1 MMKKLFTM
9 LAIVALFAST
19 TNAQWTDLGAFPDT
33 SYTGSTHGIAVDPDG
48 KIWTAPYYYE
58 VPWIVGEDTLYTSGI
73 RVFEPD
79 GTEASFSPITTVET
93 GGGFIVDTL
102 YPGRCRG
109 LTADENGNIVYVA
122 SGPSKMYKIDYKTGA
137 GIAAVEIPESGSS
150 PTQPGISDNGTIFV
164 GPVVGNGGN
173 QIVMYDTDLNYIGNA
188 VDGPPDISRC
198 LEVSPDGNTIYWA
211 AFTGAQQLWI
221 YKRADEFSPFTLVDT
236 VLKGMSIET
245 IRLNPATGLLWVSND
260 ARGLSYTS
268 MTWFAF
274 DPSTKTLVDSF
285 HYVGKDPEAADYY
298 ARGLDF
304 SPDGMT
310 AYVGTFSAL
319 QYVITKFEKGAV
331 STSPITF
338 ECDMSVQIKK
348 GNFDAATGA
357 LTIAGTFNGWDTGA
371 TPMLDADADSVYAV
385 TVDLNPGDSIKFKFV
400 MNGDGWESIPDR
412 EYVVPFGADTYHA
425 FFDNDEG
432 RTTSEIALSFQV
444 NMEFEIVSQRFNPA
458 TDTLSARGSFNGW
471 SGETVL
477 TPSVGDP
484 NIYEGTAQYDAFE
497 GDVIYYKFAY
507 ITPGGT
513 NWETNPPTG
522 SGNYEYTVSATDI
535 SNGYAEVGALRYFN
549 NATLETVVN
558 QESVIRFIVDMN
570 GATDGNG
577 TAFPSIDNVVIAGAN
592 PPLKWPD
599 GGWPDSDQDKVIFLY
614 DDGTNGDESAG
625 DNFWTVEVTFPIY
638 SPLDIEYKYGA
649 NWGLASNNG
658 ANDNEGGVG
667 NNHHVVLFPSFW
679 YGDASD
685 VFGALEIKDV
695 VNSIK
700 ELGSA
705 IPEVYSLDQ
714 NYPNPFNPSTVINFS
729 IPESGLVTL
738 KIYNVLGQ
746 EVAELVNDV
755 KPAGNYE
762 VTFDASDLTSGMYIY
777 TITAGNF
784 TSTKKMMLLK

>member
-1 MMKKLFTM
+1 MMKKLLTM
-9 LAIVALFAST
+9 LAIVSLFTST
-19 TNAQWTDLGAFPDT
+19 MNAQWTNEGAWPDT
-33 SYTGSTHGIAVDPDG
+33 SYKGGTHGIAVDPDG
-48 KIWTAPYYYE
+48 KVWVASYFKDIPFGPDS
-58 VPWIVGEDTLYTSGI
+58 VMTSGI
-73 RVFEPD
+73 LVFNPD
-79 GTEASFSPITTVET
+79 GTEASFSPITTVAT

-102 YPGRCRG
+102 NGNCRG
-109 LTADENGNIVYVA
+109 LGVDKDGNILYVQ
-122 SGPSKMYKIDYKTGA
+122 SSSRKMFKINYQTGEGLA
-137 GIAAVEIPESGSS
+137 RADIDEPGSS
-150 PTQPGISDNGTIFV
+150 PTAPSVSDDGTIYV
-164 GPVVGNGGN
+164 GPVVGGGST
-173 QIVMYDTDLNYIGNA
+173 QIAMYDSDLNYIGSA
-188 VDGPPDISRC
+188 VDGPPAIART
-198 LEVSPDGNTIYWA
+198 LEISPDGLTLYWMP
-211 AFTGAQQLWI
+211 FTAHKT
-221 YKRADEFSPFTLVDT
+221 YVYSRADEFSAFALADSINE
-236 VLKGMSIET
+236 GMSIESSAW
-245 IRLNPATGLLWVSND
+245 NPATGKLWISND
-260 ARGLSYTS
+260 SRGG
-268 MTWFAF
+268 
-274 DPSTKTLVDSF
+274 DSTLINCAWYEYDVDTKQLGS
-285 HYVGKDPEAADYY
+285 VIEWGNPEDGEYP
-298 ARGLDF
+298 RGIDF
-304 SPDGMT
+304 SPDGT
-310 AYVGTFSAL
+310 IAYVGTFSTGTPRMKKAVL
-319 QYVITKFEKGAV
+319 GAA

-348 GNFDAATGA
+348 GNFDPATGA
-357 LTIAGTFNGWDTGA
+357 LTVSGSFNGWDTGA

-385 TVDLNPGDSIKFKFV
+385 TVDLNPGDSIQFKFV
-400 MNGDGWESIPDR
+400 MNDAYESIPNR
-412 EYVVPFGADTYHA
+412 EYVVPFGADTFHA

-432 RTTSEIALSFQV
+432 RTTTEITLSFQV

-471 SGETVL
+471 SGETIL

-484 NIYEGTAQYDAFE
+484 NIYEGTSQYEAFE
-497 GDVIYYKFAY
+497 GDVIYYKYAY

-535 SNGYAEVGALRYFN
+535 SNGFAEAGALRYYN

-570 GATDGNG
+570 GAKDGNG
-577 TAFPSIDNVVIAGAN
+577 TAFPSIENVVIAGAN
-592 PPLKWPD
+592 PPLQWPD
-599 GGWPDSDQDKVIFLY
+599 GGWPDVDQDKVIFLY
-614 DDGTNGDESAG
+614 DDGTNGDETAG

-667 NNHHVVLFPSFW
+667 NNHHIQLFPSFW
-679 YGDASD
+679 YGDAVD
-685 VFGALEIKDV
+685 VFGALETKDV
-695 VNSIK
+695 VNGIK
-700 ELGSA
+700 ELDNG
-705 IPEVYSLDQ
+705 IPDVYSLDQ